1 MRGVS
6 IVPLCP
12 LRTAKR
18 SFSAYFTPCIPT
30 EFTFGALLVPL
41 FGQFLEGVFPE
52 TRSVRGYESSF
63 SLLRAAK
70 TGGGKWRMV
79 ARNSIFIPEDEEE
92 TLH

>member
-12 LRTAKR
+12 LRAAKKG
-18 SFSAYFTPCIPT
+18 FSVYFTPCIPT
-30 EFTFGALLVPL
+30 EFTFGVLLVPL
-41 FGQFLEGVFPE
+41 FGQFLEGLFPE

-63 SLLRAAK
+63 GLLRAAK
-70 TGGGKWRMV
+70 TGGRWRMV
-79 ARNSIFIPEDEEE
+79 VRNSIIPEDEEE

>member
-12 LRTAKR
+12 LRLAKR
-18 SFSAYFTPCIPT
+18 SFSAYFTPWIPT
-30 EFTFGALLVPL
+30 EFTFGALLVPF

-52 TRSVRGYESSF
+52 IRSVRGYESSF

-70 TGGGKWRMV
+70 TGGRWRMV
-79 ARNSIFIPEDEEE
+79 ARNSIIFREDEEE